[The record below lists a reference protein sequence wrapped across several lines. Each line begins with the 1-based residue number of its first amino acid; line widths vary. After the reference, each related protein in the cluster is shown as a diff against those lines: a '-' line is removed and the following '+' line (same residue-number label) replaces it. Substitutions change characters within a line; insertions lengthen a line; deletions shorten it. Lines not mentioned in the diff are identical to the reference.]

1 VPAQDTSPEAFLA
14 LVSARR
20 GHFRME
26 SGLHSAL
33 WLDLRR
39 LFANPARIEP
49 FVAALAEQ
57 LRPYDVDVVCGP
69 VAGGAVLA
77 MLVARN
83 LGVSF
88 CFTERGEDAAP
99 AGLYRATYR
108 LPEQFTS
115 RVEGQRVAL
124 VDDVMS
130 AGSSLRATHS
140 ELESHGASV
149 VAIGALMVLG
159 DAGLDYFTSAKLPV
173 VSVVRQPFDM
183 WVPEECPMCRNGE
196 ALEATGGNQ

>member
-1 VPAQDTSPEAFLA
+1 
-14 LVSARR
+14 
-20 GHFRME
+20 ME

-39 LFANPARIEP
+39 LFANPERIEP
-49 FVAALAEQ
+49 FVSALSDK
-57 LRPYDVDVVCGP
+57 LRPYDVGVVCGP

-88 CFTERGEDAAP
+88 CFTERGEDSAS

-108 LPEQFTS
+108 LPEKFIA

-140 ELESHGASV
+140 ELESQGASV
-149 VAIGALMVLG
+149 VAVGALMVLG
-159 DAGLDYFTSAKLPV
+159 DSGYDYFTSAKLPV
-173 VSVVRQPFDM
+173 LSVVKQPFDM
-183 WVPEECPMCRNGE
+183 WVPEECPMCRSGE
-196 ALEATGGNQ
+196 ALEAIA